1 MRKVRSGY
9 RASLTSF
16 CPKSWCM
23 PQACGACSPHPR
35 RPPCRRSERSAAWST
50 ASGAQGFY
58 LESAPCAR
66 RAAGRAWQGVGAGH
80 QRTAAEPGSAGHAGA
95 PAPAANAGADLIVNL
110 WRLDRSQARAPVLPS
125 QYCGTCMRR
134 SLGTFAAVS
143 RVMAYWCGLVTILL
157 LSCQACTAVRYCERV
172 SPAGGHLCG
181 EAHEAQRLTGDA
193 LCTQARTWSVAD
205 LRTHLANATGSAA
218 AFDGLWAA
226 MQRSLGALGLR
237 APART
242 AR

>member
-1 MRKVRSGY
+1 MGAALRG
-9 RASLTSF
+9 A
-16 CPKSWCM
+16 
-23 PQACGACSPHPR
+23 PQAAHKDLI
-35 RPPCRRSERSAAWST
+35 
-50 ASGAQGFY
+50 Q
-58 LESAPCAR
+58 CAR
-66 RAAGRAWQGVGAGH
+66 PGRDGPPVARGRVWALVTNARPLRVYVFDGGVVPFGAPPAALDADRD
-80 QRTAAEPGSAGHAGA
+80 TAAEPGSAGHAGA

-125 QYCGTCMRR
+125 PYRGTCMRR
-134 SLGTFAAVS
+134 ALGTFAGVS
-143 RVMAYWCGLVTILL
+143 RVKAYWCGLVTIRL
-157 LSCQACTAVRYCERV
+157 LSCQACTAVRFCERV
-172 SPAGGHLCG
+172 RPAGGRLCG
-181 EAHEAQRLTGDA
+181 VAHEAQRLTGDA